1 MTIHEKYLK
10 EVSKRQEVKGN
21 KGKKFI
27 KNLSNDVEE
36 YLIENPQATYNE
48 VVENFGTPKKIVDE
62 FLLNQDSEDLLK
74 NIKKKKY
81 IKIFAVFFIVICVL
95 GMGIYWGYWKKL
107 YKDTMKENIK
117 GYNTQIEIIE
127 SEEE

>member
-27 KNLSNDVEE
+27 ENLSNDVEE

-48 VVENFGTPKKIVDE
+48 VVENFGTPQKIVDE

-74 NIKKKKY
+74 NIKKKKH
-81 IKIFAVFFIVICVL
+81 IKIFVVFLIVICVL
-95 GMGIYWGYWKKL
+95 GMGIYWWYWKKL

-117 GYNTQIEIIE
+117 GYDTQIEIIE

>member
-1 MTIHEKYLK
+1 MTICEKYLK
-10 EVSKRQEVKGN
+10 EISKRQEVKGK

-27 KNLSNDVEE
+27 KDLSNDIEE
-36 YLIENPQATYNE
+36 YLLENPQATYNE
-48 VVENFGTPKKIVDE
+48 VVENFGTPQKIIDE

-81 IKIFAVFFIVICVL
+81 KKTFVVFFIVICVL
-95 GMGIYWGYWKKL
+95 GLIIYWGYWKKL
-107 YKDTMKENIK
+107 YKDTIKENIK
-117 GYNTQIEIIE
+117 GYDTQIEIIE